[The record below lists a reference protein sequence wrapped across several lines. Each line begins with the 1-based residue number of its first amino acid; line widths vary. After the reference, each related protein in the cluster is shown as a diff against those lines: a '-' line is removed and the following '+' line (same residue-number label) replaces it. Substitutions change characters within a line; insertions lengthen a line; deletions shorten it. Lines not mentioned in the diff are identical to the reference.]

1 MEPIIGTLALL
12 ATKLNYG
19 QVNAESRVVEWVRGG
34 PDYFFL
40 FFISI
45 IDYTAPT
52 FSTISTLK
60 SPGYDPSN
68 VFSLDFHHSFG
79 KGGFIS
85 ERFLL
90 WLKSPQKRCQITI
103 LTIFYLRRW
112 IVLKIV
118 IGTFFGRFE
127 PTWKT
132 FWY

>member
-19 QVNAESRVVEWVRGG
+19 QVNAESCVVEWVRGG

-68 VFSLDFHHSFG
+68 VLSLWFHHSFDKVQVFWEG
-79 KGGFIS
+79 NKIFINLAI
-85 ERFLL
+85 FLTL
-90 WLKSPQKRCQITI
+90 LRNVEKIG
-103 LTIFYLRRW
+103 IFYQSFVIFSEYLNFSNVQIYNFPLR
-112 IVLKIV
+112 
-118 IGTFFGRFE
+118 
-127 PTWKT
+127 
-132 FWY
+132 